1 MRKIFIPIILSVI
14 ILNSCTNKSNQNT
27 EIQADTLNE
36 TVSDMQKKI
45 DEYAVVKL
53 STDLSTLTENE
64 RKMLPILLDVAII
77 MDDIFWMERI
87 GNKEDF
93 LSKIADEATKNFAII
108 NYGPWDNLD
117 GNKSFV
123 EGYGE
128 KAAGAFFYPAD
139 MTKEEFEKFD
149 SPDKASLYTV
159 IRRKEDGS
167 LYTIPYHEFYK
178 DKIVKAVDLINQAA
192 VLAEDA
198 GLKKYLEL
206 RAKALLNDDYF
217 ESDIAWMSMKTNSI
231 DFVVGPIEN
240 YEDELFGY
248 KAAHESFLLLKDK
261 EWSKKLE
268 KFAALLPELQTKLP
282 VDGKYKAEKPGS
294 DSDLGVYY
302 AMFYAGDCNAG
313 GKTIAINLPN
323 DEKVQLQ
330 KGTRKLQLKNSMQAK
345 FDKMVLPISNVLID
359 ESQRQYIKFDSFF
372 ENVMFHEVGH
382 GLGIKNTLTK
392 NGTVRDA
399 LKEQYSAIEEAKA
412 DLMGL
417 FLVEKLTEMGQ
428 LPNNDLKN
436 NYATFMAGIF
446 RSVRFGAASAHG
458 KANMITFYYF
468 EQMGAFTRNP
478 TTGLYSVNF
487 DKMKEAV
494 ASMVEKILTIQGD
507 GNYDAVK
514 SWIATDGI
522 VKESLQ
528 KDLDKLATAGIPKDI
543 VFEQGKE
550 VLGL

>member
-1 MRKIFIPIILSVI
+1 MKKIFTPLILS
-14 ILNSCTNKSNQNT
+14 ILIFGNCTNKSNQNAEVQT
-27 EIQADTLNE
+27 DTLTQTNTE
-36 TVSDMQKKI
+36 MQKKI
-45 DEYAVVKL
+45 NEYAVVKL
-53 STDLSTLTENE
+53 STDLSSLTVNE
-64 RKMLPILLDVAII
+64 RKMLPLLLDVAKI
-77 MDDIFWMERI
+77 MDDIFWLERI
-87 GNKEDF
+87 GNKEEF
-93 LSKIADEATKNFAII
+93 LNKITDEATKKFALI

-117 GNKSFV
+117 GNKSFIN
-123 EGYGE
+123 GYGV
-128 KAAGAFFYPAD
+128 KAAGAFFYPED
-139 MTKEEFEKFD
+139 MTKEEFEKFE
-149 SPDKASLYTV
+149 SPDKTSLYTV
-159 IRRKEDGS
+159 IRRKEDKS
-167 LYTIPYHEFYK
+167 LYTIPYHEFFK
-178 DKIVKAVDLINQAA
+178 EKIAQAVDLINQAA

-206 RAKALLNDDYF
+206 RAKALQTDDYF
-217 ESDIAWMSMKTNSI
+217 ESDIAWMSMKTNTI

-282 VDGKYKAEKPGS
+282 VESKYKAEKPGS

-302 AMFYAGDCNAG
+302 TLYYAGDCNAG

-330 KGTRKLQLKNSMQAK
+330 KGTRKLQLKNSMLAK

-392 NGTVRDA
+392 KGTVRDA

-417 FLVEKLTEMGQ
+417 FLVDKLNEMGQ
-428 LPNNDLKN
+428 LPDCDLKN

-468 EQMGAFTRNP
+468 EQVGAFTRNE

-494 ASMVEKILTIQGD
+494 ASMTEKILTIQGD
-507 GNYDAVK
+507 GNYDAIK

-543 VFEQGKE
+543 VFEQGNE
-550 VLGL
+550 ALGL